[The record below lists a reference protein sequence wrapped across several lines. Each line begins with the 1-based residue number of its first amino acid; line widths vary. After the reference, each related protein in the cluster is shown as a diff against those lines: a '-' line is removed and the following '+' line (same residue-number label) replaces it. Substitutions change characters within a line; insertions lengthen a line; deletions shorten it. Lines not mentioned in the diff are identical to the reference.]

1 MEPIYRK
8 KYFISAT
15 QVNCFDRLKNS
26 QMLAILQEVAGD
38 HSALLGTDWDTLS
51 GRDLFWAVIRYR
63 VEIQQ
68 LPRSGEEITVETWP
82 MPTTRTAYPRAT
94 VAYNADGK
102 ELFRGISL
110 WVLMSL
116 STRAMVLPGKSG
128 VQVDG
133 CLRGSELSVPDSL
146 LPKELTNCQSRTVR
160 FSDLD
165 INGHMNNCRYMEWVD
180 DLLPAAFHAEH
191 SPKELVVCYLSEARE
206 GESMDIT
213 WELTDDGAL
222 QVDAQRQED
231 SASIGHSRVFSAQV
245 RF

>member
-8 KYFISAT
+8 KYHITAT
-15 QVNCFDRLKNS
+15 QTNRFNRLKNS
-26 QMLAILQEVAGD
+26 RLLAILQEVAGD

-51 GRDLFWAVIRYR
+51 QRDLFWAVIRYR
-63 VEIQQ
+63 VEIQR
-68 LPRSGEEITVETWP
+68 LPRSDEEITVETWP

-94 VAYNADGK
+94 VAYDADGK

-128 VQVDG
+128 VQVEG
-133 CLRGSELSVPDSL
+133 CLRGSELSVPGSL
-146 LPKELTNCQSRTVR
+146 LPKNLTNRESRRVR

-165 INGHMNNCRYMEWVD
+165 LNGHMNNCRYMEWVD
-180 DLLPAAFHAEH
+180 DLLPSDFHAGH

-206 GESMDIT
+206 NETVDIT
-213 WELTDDGAL
+213 WELDDDGVFRA
-222 QVDAQRQED
+222 DAQRTED
-231 SASIGHSRVFSAQV
+231 AVSMGHSRVFSAQV